1 MFIIDI
7 TLKNSPVSLSVQRK
21 TAEDAEALYQ
31 KVAQA
36 LRSGSHELLELTCE
50 QQAGKKISVLSSEV
64 SAVQIA
70 DKTGSA
76 TASGRPPGFFALNA
90 E

>member
-7 TLKNSPVSLSVQRK
+7 TLKNTPLSLSVQRK
-21 TAEDAEALYQ
+21 TVEEAEALYTEIVEAISTGSN
-31 KVAQA
+31 KVLQ
-36 LRSGSHELLELTCE
+36 LTCDK
-50 QQAGKKISVLSSEV
+50 QPGKKIGILSSEI

-70 DKTGSA
+70 DKTGAA
-76 TASGRPPGFFALNA
+76 TSSGRPPGFFALA